1 MAKAKVIKNKPI
13 EIEEV
18 AGKLKDFE
26 GGDIDIIL
34 PSGNIDLE
42 NPDSLLGEIGIKLEL
57 GEDSTNIT
65 METSMRYGVEVKID
79 GEEEFEPESDNTVDT
94 AKALKIQDE
103 ISENNNEIGNIE
115 IRIKNILAS
124 IKPMQDELSRLGRVE
139 AIRKLTLDESNTAN
153 NNRLQIIE
161 LTRQLNVK
169 KEALTELKLKNE
181 ILAKESDEIALG
193 LSRKMY
199 LDKAKLD
206 LKKDEALYLI
216 RKHIEEVFE
225 SQKIIAE
232 KEISLRDDLILLR
245 SITKNI
251 DILNADQSLVLEE
264 LGIEKPKLSIS
275 NKKELLGMLKD
286 YKNLYDK
293 KVR

>member
-1 MAKAKVIKNKPI
+1 MAKAKVIENKPI

-26 GGDIDIIL
+26 GGDVDIIL

-65 METSMRYGVEVKID
+65 TEISMRYGVEVKID
-79 GEEEFEPESDNTVDT
+79 GEEEFEPEFDNTVDT
-94 AKALKIQDE
+94 VKALKIQDE

-124 IKPMQDELSRLGRVE
+124 IKPIQDELSRLGRVE

-161 LTRQLNVK
+161 FTRQLNVK

-181 ILAKESDEIALG
+181 ILAKESDGIALE

-206 LKKDEALYLI
+206 LKKDEAFYII
-216 RKHIEEVFE
+216 RKQIEEVFE
-225 SQKIIAE
+225 SQKIISE
-232 KEISLRDDLILLR
+232 KEVSLRNDLILLR

-251 DILNADQSLVLEE
+251 DILNADQSFVLEE